1 MHPVKPAPT
10 MMPNPPLRSR
20 SHKNLL
26 NVLFD
31 ISSFFNIVAP
41 FSTLK
46 CICPKENLVS
56 MVNHSLL
63 SKESVAIVTESLSPV
78 CDQNKRSCPFEVTEY
93 CIESPEVPPDCWT
106 RVPGEQ
112 VLKLNAMCPRRLSID
127 VGNVTCEFNVELKY
141 ARLRDGVE
149 ASSWAS
155 EDVTRSAHVETEI

>member
-1 MHPVKPAPT
+1 MNPDPT
-10 MMPNPPLRSR
+10 TIPDPPLRSR

-31 ISSFFNIVAP
+31 ISSFFNIIAP
-41 FSTLK
+41 FSTVK

-56 MVNHSLL
+56 TVNHSLL
-63 SKESVAIVTESLSPV
+63 SNDSVVIVTESLSPV
-78 CDQNKRSCPFEVTEY
+78 CVHDNRSCPFEVTEY

-127 VGNVTCEFNVELKY
+127 VGNVTFEFNVELKY
-141 ARLRDGVE
+141 ARLRDGAD
-149 ASSWAS
+149 ASS
-155 EDVTRSAHVETEI
+155 